1 MSIIKQENNIIN
13 ILIIKAIP
21 NILLVN
27 EISTIKIPVIIGIKI
42 ITPIIMVLFIKIKIP
57 PKICNNP
64 TKILNIGVKL
74 KKYHAI

>member
-1 MSIIKQENNIIN
+1 MSSLNYFDKYKSTRKTKI
-13 ILIIKAIP
+13 ILIFW
-21 NILLVN
+21 

-64 TKILNIGVKL
+64 TNHSKFALHIEDL
-74 KKYHAI
+74 